1 MNQPSL
7 HVSTLRTE
15 VYKLLK
21 QQIIQGERRPGEK
34 VTIRQIAEDFGV
46 STMPVREAI
55 TTLKTEGFLFEEKRS
70 VYVSRLSASEVRE
83 LFAIRNK
90 LEELAVAWAFEQ
102 MNEENLHRLKE
113 RIVEMDRH
121 ASEPVEWRKQNRLF
135 HQIWY
140 EASRSEPLI
149 KSLEYVWS
157 RIEAYMNIYT
167 NIESDV
173 HSIHMSQK
181 EHKQM
186 LALLQENKR
195 EELLQLNKEHA
206 EKTAEAII
214 QAISEEDSTNE

>member
-1 MNQPSL
+1 MNLSSL

-21 QQIIQGERRPGEK
+21 QQIIQGERKPGQK
-34 VTIRQIAEDFGV
+34 VTIRQIAQDFGV

-70 VYVSRLSASEVRE
+70 FYVSRLSANEVRE

-90 LEELAVAWAFEQ
+90 LEELAIGWAFEQ
-102 MNEENLHRLKE
+102 ADEAVLHSLQE
-113 RIVEMDRH
+113 RIDEMDRY
-121 ASEPVEWRKQNRLF
+121 ALEPVKWRKQNRLF
-135 HQIWY
+135 HQVWY
-140 EASRSEPLI
+140 EASRSEPLM

-173 HSIHMSQK
+173 RSIHTSQK

-186 LALLQENKR
+186 LTLLQENKR
-195 EELLQLNKEHA
+195 DELLELNGKHA
-206 EKTAEAII
+206 KKTAEAII
-214 QAISEEDSTNE
+214 QAITEEDAANE